1 MAAGTVI
8 ETLSGDVSVT
18 VAGAAQIQDINTEG
32 GDIKVTAADVRLDGQ
47 GLRVTLGSG
56 AIDLSVDGQLDM
68 AQSSRIS
75 TVSGSLS
82 AVATGDVEVS
92 VIRSDSGSVTLG
104 GRDIHLR
111 DEGVYSAQGAGGVS
125 VTAKGDLTMAAGTEL
140 RTADGALRVETGGQ
154 MGIWHL
160 ASNTGNI
167 SLNAEGSIRVVG
179 PDLRP
184 QIVTGGDLD
193 IQSTVGVAGYGFE
206 RLYVDVRELTGHNAQ
221 TGDVVISGWKGLRLG
236 AAGYHSDSD
245 QGWLVLMSGRAGL
258 VETQGAVTAVGDRVA
273 RISGKTVIMPD
284 VLPGRHMQGFNAYVT
299 PPLETLPAA
308 DTLEQLNAHLR
319 NDWLAAVS
327 GPSPQQGALGMSNA
341 GSGTGRVLAGHR
353 SAAWGGRAYDDLGA
367 VVQATELLEAALRAA
382 SHVKTQDIYAADP
395 LSAWAQR
402 SFTLRQ
408 SDQAEVQARAQ
419 APSAPTQ
426 QEVASPMQ
434 AHSSR
439 HAVVQAAPKHVLE
452 ELPVALEVSE
462 DELAWLES
470 SLEQLSIQAS
480 EPALVED
487 SKEDVV

>member
-1 MAAGTVI
+1 
-8 ETLSGDVSVT
+8 
-18 VAGAAQIQDINTEG
+18 
-32 GDIKVTAADVRLDGQ
+32 
-47 GLRVTLGSG
+47 
-56 AIDLSVDGQLDM
+56 
-68 AQSSRIS
+68 
-75 TVSGSLS
+75 
-82 AVATGDVEVS
+82 
-92 VIRSDSGSVTLG
+92 VTLG

-125 VTAKGDLTMAAGTEL
+125 VKAKGDLTMAAGTEL

-245 QGWLVLMSGRAGL
+245 RGWLVLMSGRAGL

-327 GPSPQQGALGMSNA
+327 GPSPQHGALGMSNA

-419 APSAPTQ
+419 ASSAPTQ

>member
-1 MAAGTVI
+1 M
-8 ETLSGDVSVT
+8 SVT
-18 VAGAAQIQDINTEG
+18 
-32 GDIKVTAADVRLDGQ
+32 
-47 GLRVTLGSG
+47 
-56 AIDLSVDGQLDM
+56 
-68 AQSSRIS
+68 
-75 TVSGSLS
+75 
-82 AVATGDVEVS
+82 ATGDLS
-92 VIRSDSGSVTLG
+92 
-104 GRDIHLR
+104 
-111 DEGVYSAQGAGGVS
+111 
-125 VTAKGDLTMAAGTEL
+125 MAAGTEL

-154 MGIWHL
+154 MDIWHL
-160 ASNTGNI
+160 TSHTGNI

-245 QGWLVLMSGRAGL
+245 RGWLVLMSGRAGL

-299 PPLETLPAA
+299 PPLETSPAA

-327 GPSPQQGALGMSNA
+327 GPAPQQGALGMSNA
-341 GSGTGRVLAGHR
+341 DSATGRVLAGHR

-367 VVQATELLEAALRAA
+367 AVQATELLEAALRAA
-382 SHVKTQDIYAADP
+382 SQVKTQDIYAADP

-408 SDQAEVQARAQ
+408 SVQAEVQARAQ